1 MLFQNI
7 LKKKLQKHTISQ
19 LPSSNCSFL
28 RGRLGISDI
37 DIQLKS
43 LKLKWI
49 QWLINCT
56 NALWKDLML
65 YRLNLILNS
74 NQDLAFSRQKR
85 IIRSKRLTNLQK
97 QKNEDFFIQL
107 PNAWLY
113 FINKNFSSP
122 TSLEEFMTN
131 PYF

>member
-97 QKNEDFFIQL
+97 QNNEDFFIQL